1 MTEVIWPVLGVLAS
15 GALLVWFWK
24 PRRNKPGDKA
34 PEKPE
39 DLWKAMDDDA
49 DPTE

>member
-1 MTEVIWPVLGVLAS
+1 MSDLIWPILGVLGS
-15 GALLVWFWK
+15 GALLWWFWR
-24 PRRNKPGDKA
+24 PRRRRPNKAAEQPQ
-34 PEKPE
+34 